1 MQTNIAPTLFKVF
14 SSLAFLIFTLACSDS
29 SKPNNWNDTVKQTST
44 GVVSIQMDVPVSF
57 DGKWNSSSYA
67 TGFVVDAEQGIILTN
82 RHVVSPGPV
91 TAKAILI
98 NNEEIDLTP
107 LYIDPVHDFGF
118 FQYTPSDIKHITP
131 HQFTLSEI
139 APQIGQEIRI
149 IGNDAG
155 QKISILDGTISRLD
169 RDAPKYGKGNYN
181 DFNTFYIQA
190 ATSSTGGSSGSPVI
204 NVKGEVIALNAGS
217 QSKSANSFFV
227 PLDKIKLALKKLQN
241 KQTITRGSLQTTFVS
256 TPYAELQRLGLSD
269 EMSTQYRKLNP
280 ELKGLLVVRSI
291 VPDSPAYKLLAVG
304 DVLLTMED
312 QAVATFSKL
321 ETYLDSHAN
330 KNINMTVLRRGEI
343 LSFDL
348 QVTDLKDI
356 TPSAYLKFDDGIFH
370 DLSYQQARHFNKPI
384 SGVYVAHSRYL
395 FKQGGVPSR
404 SVITEFNGAHIKTIN
419 ELNEQ
424 LKLIKDS
431 SKISLRYFDFSTPNT
446 TNYGLVEINRKWFE
460 HSLCT
465 KTTEQSDW
473 PCETF
478 KAPKEQTPKE
488 VKSETTAT
496 ITNNIEDALV
506 IVKFNSPYSIQGRS
520 GISSTSGTGVIV
532 DVKKGWVIVPRSVVI
547 SMLGDVKLVFKNQLE
562 IEGKIEYIHPLHN
575 LALVSFEP
583 SAIKNI
589 DLAQIT
595 MSPANLQAGD
605 KVLQIGL
612 NYDGIV
618 EYRSTTVDSTEEL
631 WINQYNVPRFIDTNI
646 KSTYLVNANSFIEGV
661 LVNDKNQVTGLWA
674 SFNEPDENGK
684 NPSSFVTGISI
695 DYVLDTID
703 LVTNNRPVYS
713 LDINLTQIPPVDA
726 LQMGLSNE
734 WLNTLMSHNPQA
746 KKLLAIYNV
755 APVSA
760 SADIFKRGD
769 ILLAINGTPVTE
781 FRQVEKLSQLPNV
794 TITYFSEGLVKT
806 VQTETTPLHGQDIKR
821 VIYWSGAYL
830 HAPHR
835 AAQMHGKVSEQGVYV
850 ASYNYGSPVTRYG
863 VYAMR
868 TIVEIDGIPITTVDD
883 FLQAIKHKQH
893 QETVIIKTLD
903 FDNTPKITTLRMD
916 NNYWPFYEL
925 IYQDGDWHRVN
936 HLNTPA
942 HKLN

>member
-1 MQTNIAPTLFKVF
+1 MQTNIIPKFFKVF

-29 SKPNNWNDTVKQTST
+29 PKPNNWNEAVKQTST

-67 TGFVVDAEQGIILTN
+67 TGFIVDAEQGIILTN

-118 FQYTPSDIKHITP
+118 FQYTPADIKHITP
-131 HQFTLSEI
+131 HQFTLSDT
-139 APQIGQEIRI
+139 APHIGQEIRI

-241 KQTITRGSLQTTFVS
+241 KQSITRGSLQTTFVS

-269 EMSTQYRKLNP
+269 EMSTKYRKLNP

-291 VPDSPAYKLLAVG
+291 VPDSPAYSLLAVG
-304 DVLLTMED
+304 DVLLSIEE
-312 QAVATFSKL
+312 QALATFSEL
-321 ETYLDSHAN
+321 ETYLDGNTNQTIKLA
-330 KNINMTVLRRGEI
+330 VLRRGEV
-343 LSFDL
+343 LSLEL

-356 TPSAYLKFDDGIFH
+356 SPSAYISFDDGIFH
-370 DLSYQQARHFNKPI
+370 NLSYQQARHFNKPI
-384 SGVYVAHSRYL
+384 SGVYVANSRYL

-404 SVITEFNGAHIKTIN
+404 SVITEFNGVNIKTIN
-419 ELNEQ
+419 DLNEQ
-424 LKLIKDS
+424 LKLIKDGT
-431 SKISLRYFDFSTPNT
+431 KVNLRYFDFSTPNT
-446 TNYGLVEINRKWFE
+446 TNYGLVEINRRWFE

-465 KTTEQSDW
+465 KNTELGYW

-478 KAPKEQTPKE
+478 DAPKVSSVQD
-488 VKSETTAT
+488 VKPETTAV

-506 IVKFNSPYSIQGRS
+506 MVKFNSPYSIQGRS

-532 DVKKGWVIVPRSVVI
+532 DVNKGWVIAPRSVVL

-562 IEGKIEYIHPLHN
+562 IDGKVEYIHPLHN
-575 LALVSFEP
+575 LALISFEP

-589 DLAQIT
+589 NLAQIT
-595 MSPANLQAGD
+595 MNQENLQAGD
-605 KVLQIGL
+605 EVLQIGL

-618 EYRSTTVDSTEEL
+618 EYRATTVDSTEEL

-661 LVNDKNQVTGLWA
+661 LVNSKNQVTGLWTR
-674 SFNEPDENGK
+674 FNEPDENGK
-684 NPSSFVTGISI
+684 KSSSFITGISI
-695 DYVLDTID
+695 DYLLETID
-703 LVTNNRPVYS
+703 LVASKRPVYS
-713 LDINLTQIPPVDA
+713 LDINLTQISPVDA

-734 WLNTLMSHNPQA
+734 WLNTLMSNNPDA

-769 ILLAINGTPVTE
+769 ILLAINDTPVTE
-781 FRQVEKLSQLPNV
+781 FRQVDKLSQLPNV
-794 TITYFSEGLVKT
+794 TVTYFSEGFVKT
-806 VQTETTPLHGQDIKR
+806 VQIEATPLFGKDIKR
-821 VIYWSGAYL
+821 VFYWSGAYL

-835 AAQMHGKVSEQGVYV
+835 AAQMQGRVNDQGIYV
-850 ASYNYGSPVTRYG
+850 ASYNYGSPATRYG

-868 TIVEIDGIPITTVDD
+868 TIVEIDGTPITTADD
-883 FLQAIKHKQH
+883 FLKAVKDKQH
-893 QETVIIKTLD
+893 RETVIIKTLD
-903 FDNTPKITTLRMD
+903 FNNIPKITTLRMD

-925 IYQDGDWHRVN
+925 IYQGGDWHRVN
-936 HLNTPA
+936 H
-942 HKLN
+942 

>member
-14 SSLAFLIFTLACSDS
+14 SSLAFLIFTLACSDL

-131 HQFTLSEI
+131 HQFTLSDNE
-139 APQIGQEIRI
+139 PQIGQEIRI

-291 VPDSPAYKLLAVG
+291 VPDSPAYNLLAVG
-304 DVLLTMED
+304 DVLLTMEN

-330 KNINMTVLRRGEI
+330 KNINMSVLRRGEI

-384 SGVYVAHSRYL
+384 SGVYVALSRYL
-395 FKQGGVPSR
+395 FNQGGVPSR
-404 SVITEFNGAHIKTIN
+404 SVITEFNGVKIKNIN
-419 ELNEQ
+419 DLNAQ
-424 LKLIKDS
+424 LKVIEDGTKVN
-431 SKISLRYFDFSTPNT
+431 LRYFDFSTPNT
-446 TNYGLVEINRKWFE
+446 TNYGLVEINRRWFE

-465 KTTEQSDW
+465 KNTELGYW
-473 PCETF
+473 PCKTF
-478 KAPKEQTPKE
+478 DAPTDRTPKE
-488 VKSETTAT
+488 VKADPTTV
-496 ITNNIEDALV
+496 ITDNIEDALV
-506 IVKFNSPYSIQGRS
+506 MVKFNSPYSIQGRS
-520 GISSTSGTGVIV
+520 GISSTTGTGVIV
-532 DVKKGWVIVPRSVVI
+532 DAKKGWVIAPRSVVL
-547 SMLGDVKLVFKNQLE
+547 STLGDVKLVFKNQLE
-562 IEGKIEYIHPLHN
+562 IVAKVEYIHPIHN

-583 SAIKNI
+583 NKIHNI
-589 DLAQIT
+589 NLAQIT
-595 MSPANLQAGD
+595 MKPENLQAGD
-605 KVLQIGL
+605 EVLQVGL

-618 EYRSTTVDSTEEL
+618 EYRATTVDSTEEL
-631 WINQYNVPRFIDTNI
+631 WINQYQVPRFIDTNL

-661 LVNDKNQVTGLWA
+661 LVNNKNQVTGLWT

-684 NPSSFVTGISI
+684 KSSSFITGISI
-695 DYVLDTID
+695 DYVLETIA
-703 LVTNNRPVYS
+703 LATSKRPVYS
-713 LDINLTQIPPVDA
+713 LDINLTQISPVDA
-726 LQMGLSNE
+726 LQMGLSND
-734 WLNTLMSHNPQA
+734 WLNTLMSNNPDAQ
-746 KKLLAIYNV
+746 KLLAIYNV

-769 ILLAINGTPVTE
+769 ILLAINDKPVTE
-781 FRQVEKLSQLPNV
+781 FRQVEKLSQVPNV
-794 TITYFSEGLVKT
+794 TVTYFSEGLVKT
-806 VQTETTPLHGQDIKR
+806 TPVATTPLYGQDINR
-821 VIYWSGAYL
+821 VFYWSGAYL

-835 AAQMHGKVSEQGVYV
+835 AAQLQAKVNDQGVYV
-850 ASYNYGSPVTRYG
+850 ASYNYGSPATRYG

-868 TIVEIDGIPITTVDD
+868 RIVEIDGTPITTADD
-883 FLQAIKHKQH
+883 FLEAVKNKQH

-903 FDNTPKITTLRMD
+903 FNNIPKITTLRMD